1 MMILSWSHFGF
12 VGPVMD
18 FVAGILLVFG
28 FGYCSSTVFF
38 TTGFASMIFDSVGT
52 RDVAEHIFTL
62 KG

>member
-1 MMILSWSHFGF
+1 
-12 VGPVMD
+12 MD
-18 FVAGILLVFG
+18 FVAGMLLVFG